1 MTSIDSGK
9 ASANPAPLL
18 PLYFAMMSMG
28 MGLSMMGALMPMLGR
43 ELGLDQI
50 IFGLPFTDATW
61 EPKELA
67 ITMVSAMS
75 ALVFFFAAP
84 FWGRRSDRVGRKRT
98 ILTGMVGYGVG
109 AFFLCALIYLG
120 LAGVVHGTT
129 LFFLLLLLRGAQIF
143 VMAATQPSASAYV
156 VDSVPLHQRVRGMSR
171 LGAAN
176 QLGTMIGPAFAWF
189 AFISFLAPLYLQ
201 AALVCLGAY
210 IVWRVMPRSTSHLER
225 SEVPRKLRYND
236 PRYRI
241 YLLMNVVIFTLLGMV
256 QQTLGFYFQDLL
268 QLGRVEAAQMFS
280 LAMVCSATA
289 TLFMQLVVVQ
299 HLKGSP
305 LRLLK
310 IGLPL
315 FFVAFVILTTAQQ
328 AMALYIALFI
338 LGAGMGLAGPGVA
351 VTATFTVQASEQ
363 GGLAGLMASFTGL
376 GFVLGPLL
384 GGLVYRFDMTYP
396 SLTAAILVLPVIVFA
411 WRMKAPEH

>member
-1 MTSIDSGK
+1 MTSIDPEQAG
-9 ASANPAPLL
+9 SAPAPLV

-50 IFGLPFTDATW
+50 IFELPFTEARW
-61 EPKELA
+61 EPRELA
-67 ITMVSAMS
+67 ITMLSAMS

-84 FWGRRSDRVGRKRT
+84 YWGRRSDRVGRKRT
-98 ILTGMVGYGVG
+98 VLTGMVGYGIG
-109 AFFLCALIYLG
+109 AFILCAIVYLG
-120 LAGVVHGTT
+120 LAGIMGGAL
-129 LFFLLLLLRGAQIF
+129 LFFVLLFFRGMQIF
-143 VMAATQPSASAYV
+143 VMAATQPAASAYV
-156 VDSVPLHQRVRGMSR
+156 VDTVALHHRVRDMSR

-201 AALVCLGAY
+201 AALVCLCAY
-210 IVWRVMPRSTSHLER
+210 IVWRVMPVSTVHLEKP
-225 SEVPRKLRYND
+225 EVPRKLRYSD
-236 PRYRI
+236 PRFRI
-241 YLLMNVVIFTLLGMV
+241 YLLMNVVVFTLLGMV

-268 QLGRVEAAQMFS
+268 DLQRVEAAQMFS
-280 LAMVCSATA
+280 LAMMCSASA
-289 TLFMQLVVVQ
+289 TLFMQLLVVQ

-328 AMALYIALFI
+328 ALALYVGLFC
-338 LGAGMGLAGPGVA
+338 LGAGMGLAGPGIG
-351 VTATFTVQASEQ
+351 VTATFTVKASEQ
-363 GGLAGLMASFTGL
+363 GSLAGLLASFAGL
-376 GFVLGPLL
+376 GFVMGPLL

-396 SLTAAILVLPVIVFA
+396 SLASAILVLPVIAFA